1 MAVGPGSPYVVDYR
15 GAFAFPLSPQALWDE
30 VERFER
36 FERWWAWLGDFV
48 VEGEGLRAGT
58 VLRGTV
64 APPLP
69 YRMRVAVRL
78 VDCEAPRRIE
88 ARVLGDLEGPARLTL
103 APATGGG
110 TRVDVAW
117 SVEMRQPVMRLA
129 ARVAHPLLRWGHDR
143 VVEATAAGFRRH
155 LAATAPAPAR

>member
-1 MAVGPGSPYVVDYR
+1 MAATPSSPYVVDYR
-15 GAFAFPLSPQALWDE
+15 GRFAFPLPPRALWDE
-30 VERFER
+30 IERLDR
-36 FERWWAWLGDFV
+36 FERWWSWLGDFA

-69 YRMRVAVRL
+69 YRMRLAVRL
-78 VDCEAPRRIE
+78 VDCEPPRRIE
-88 ARVLGDLEGPARLTL
+88 ASVLGDLEGPARLTL
-103 APATGGG
+103 APAADGG
-110 TRVDVAW
+110 THVDVAW
-117 SVEMRQPVMRLA
+117 RVEMRQPVMRVA

-155 LAATAPAPAR
+155 LAAATPAG